1 MKAIFKFGLAAF
13 VLMAFATSASAQKLG
28 IDWGVIAGINMA
40 DYSVKQLD
48 KTTRYDDVKNE
59 IGWQAGLMMSI
70 NVMRFSIEPQIIYV
84 RNKTELTEGNLTS
97 TIKSNS
103 LDVPILVS
111 YRVLGPLRVMA
122 GPVFTVM
129 NDNSG
134 IRDLSIDQL
143 RSTCSYA
150 VGLEARLF
158 DKLRLDLRYNGQFKR
173 KETAI
178 GKVNVNTVAFNV
190 GYYF

>member
-1 MKAIFKFGLAAF
+1 MMKFGLAALA
-13 VLMAFATSASAQKLG
+13 LMAFVTTASAQKLG
-28 IDWGVIAGINMA
+28 IDWGVIAGVNMA

-59 IGWQAGLMMSI
+59 LGWQVGLMASI
-70 NVMRFSIEPQIIYV
+70 NVTRFSIEPQIIYV
-84 RNKTELTEGNLTS
+84 RNKTELIEGNMKS
-97 TIKSNS
+97 SIKSNS
-103 LDVPILVS
+103 VDVPILVS
-111 YRVLGPLRVMA
+111 YRILGPLRVMA
-122 GPVFTVM
+122 GPVFTVL

-134 IRDLSIDQL
+134 IRDISIDQL

-158 DKLRLDLRYNGQFKR
+158 SKLRFDVRYNGQFK
-173 KETAI
+173 KKNTSI
-178 GKVNVNTVAFNV
+178 GKVNVDTFAFNV